1 MQDRWLMLGSMTA
14 LLAAAAALVFGWP
27 WFISAAVVLGINIYL
42 VLALV
47 EVAKH
52 SDGSHKKWLVLP
64 HHRTS
69 ILLQLV
75 LQMAAIVIAF
85 GALYIQTEGVV
96 HVVADVT
103 PGTDKEDKAQNNRRE
118 VLVNPIDACYFSL
131 VTFTTLGYGDY
142 VPATRL
148 ARGVVMW
155 QLGSAFLLL
164 LVALPLLVSR
174 LAMFK

>member
-1 MQDRWLMLGSMTA
+1 MQDLWLMLGSVTA
-14 LLAAAAALVFGWP
+14 LFATAAALVFGWP
-27 WFISAAVVLGINIYL
+27 WFISAAVVLGLNTYL
-42 VLALV
+42 VLALI
-47 EVAKH
+47 EVVKRA
-52 SDGSHKKWLVLP
+52 DGSSKRLVLP

-118 VLVNPIDACYFSL
+118 VLVNPVDACYFSL

>member
-1 MQDRWLMLGSMTA
+1 MQVLWQMLGSVTA
-14 LLAAAAALVFGWP
+14 LLAAAAALVLGWP
-27 WFISAAVVLGINIYL
+27 WFIPAAVVLGINFYL
-42 VLALV
+42 VLVLV
-47 EVAKH
+47 EVAKR
-52 SDGSHKKWLVLP
+52 SDGGHQRLVLP
-64 HHRTS
+64 HRTS
-69 ILLQLV
+69 MLLLLV
-75 LQMAAIVIAF
+75 LQMAAIVIGF
-85 GALYIQTEGVV
+85 GALYVRTEGVV

-103 PGTDKEDKAQNNRRE
+103 PGTDKADNAQNNLRE

>member
-1 MQDRWLMLGSMTA
+1 MQDLWLMLGSVTA

-27 WFISAAVVLGINIYL
+27 WFISAAVVLGLNTYL
-42 VLALV
+42 VLALI
-47 EVAKH
+47 EVVKRA
-52 SDGSHKKWLVLP
+52 DGSSKRLVLP

-69 ILLQLV
+69 MLIQLV
-75 LQMAAIVIAF
+75 LQMAAIAIAF
-85 GALYIQTEGVV
+85 GALYVQTAGIV
-96 HVVADVT
+96 HVVADVS

-118 VLVNPIDACYFSL
+118 VLVNPVDACYFSL

>member
-1 MQDRWLMLGSMTA
+1 MQDLWQMLGGVTS
-14 LLAAAAALVFGWP
+14 LLAAAAALIFGWP
-27 WFISAAVVLGINIYL
+27 LFIPAAVVLGLNIYL

-47 EVAKH
+47 EVAKRA
-52 SDGSHKKWLVLP
+52 DGSSKRLVLP

-69 ILLQLV
+69 TLLQLV

-103 PGTDKEDKAQNNRRE
+103 PGTDKEDKAQNNQRE
-118 VLVNPIDACYFSL
+118 VLVNPVDACYFSL

-164 LVALPLLVSR
+164 LVALPLLISR